1 MNLIMILILV
11 IIGILAIFAFP
22 KIFHYLFSL
31 GIIYLTI
38 FINLL
43 FVLLFIPYLVVVI
56 IIRRKKNV

>member
-22 KIFHYLFSL
+22 KIFHYFFSFA
-31 GIIYLTI
+31 IVYLTI
-38 FINLL
+38 FINFL
-43 FVLLFIPYLVVVI
+43 FVLLFIPYLVIVI